1 MRNITSW
8 MVAILMFVAPQIAVA
23 QHGGHGAGG
32 LNGKSYPQDS
42 DSALKDFQNTVA
54 VEATGEQRSQFL
66 SWSQNTEAVK
76 LRLQELRPVVATSD
90 LSSQLSALKAAIEKS
105 NTGYHDFIGSLT
117 KAQHEG
123 LKKQIQRL
131 GKTNDELAKAGATAI
146 RELGLANS
154 GAKRSAKLAK
164 VTTAIDNLLS
174 AQKAIAVEMG
184 ISA

>member
-1 MRNITSW
+1 MRRLATW
-8 MVAILMFVAPQIAVA
+8 MAALLLFATPQLAVA

-32 LNGKSYPQDS
+32 MSGKSYPQDS

-54 VEATGEQRSQFL
+54 VEATEEQRSQFL

-76 LRLQELRPVVATSD
+76 LRLQELRPAVATND
-90 LSSQLSALKAAIEKS
+90 FSSQLSALNAAIEKGNS
-105 NTGYHDFIGSLT
+105 GYHDFVGSLT

-123 LKKQIQRL
+123 LKKKIQKL
-131 GKTNDELAKAGATAI
+131 GKTNDDLVKAGATAI
-146 RELGLANS
+146 RELGPANS
-154 GAKRSAKLAK
+154 GAKRTAKLAK
-164 VTTAIDNLLS
+164 VETAIDNLLS